1 MKKIGRLFGMVI
13 LLTFLV
19 LALAVM
25 IPMLLIVDGIELIIR
40 AFKKKG
46 QIDE

>member
-25 IPMLLIVDGIELIIR
+25 IPMLLVVDGIELIVR
-40 AFKKKG
+40 LFKKKG
-46 QIDE
+46 KDE

>member
-1 MKKIGRLFGMVI
+1 MRRIGRLLGIVI

-25 IPMLLIVDGIELIIR
+25 IPMLLVVDGIELIIR
-40 AFKKKG
+40 IFTKKG
-46 QIDE
+46 QTDE